1 MRRLLLRAAA
11 LLAPAAALLAA
22 ASTAGRAET
31 LIAAMSSHQIQITSN
46 YTGSQLTV
54 FGLVERDGRSVSRSD
69 PHDIIVTVR
78 GPRRMLLVRQKEQLG
93 PIWINRTQRRF
104 PESPVFLLVASNRP
118 IAEMMSAETA
128 RRDRIGLANAER
140 TAQAWFDDASMTQF
154 RDSLVRIMQGKS
166 LYAYE
171 ERGVTFLS
179 NSLFSA
185 PIDVPATA
193 PTGSYTVDVVLY
205 SGGVPLARQQTNFE
219 VIKTGAEQRLA
230 SGAYD
235 WPIFYGL
242 ATVLLAL
249 FLGWGASVVFR
260 RD

>member
-1 MRRLLLRAAA
+1 MRRLPHLAA
-11 LLAPAAALLAA
+11 LLLLLLPAGIA
-22 ASTAGRAET
+22 AGRAET

-54 FGLVERDGRSVSRSD
+54 FGQVERDGRSVSRGD
-69 PHDIIVTVR
+69 PYDIVVTVR
-78 GPRRMLLVRQKEQLG
+78 GPRRMLLVRQKERLG
-93 PIWINRTQRRF
+93 PIWINATQRRF
-104 PESPVFLLVASNRP
+104 PENPVFLLVASSRP
-118 IAEMMSAETA
+118 IAEMMSPETA
-128 RRDRIGLANAER
+128 RRDRVGLLNAER
-140 TAQAWFDDASMTQF
+140 TSQGWYDDSASTTLF
-154 RDSLVRIMQGKS
+154 RESLVRIMQGKG

-179 NSLFSA
+179 SALFSA

-205 SGGVPLARQQTNFE
+205 AGGVPLARQQTNFE
-219 VIKTGAEQRLA
+219 VIKTGTEQRLA

-235 WPIFYGL
+235 WPWLYGL
-242 ATVLLAL
+242 VTVLLAL
-249 FLGWGASVVFR
+249 FFGWGASVVFR